1 MFRVQPL
8 VYLKGPLPGSLPPT
22 VLPIILLP
30 CLKGPVGLMI
40 SYRLVD
46 ILTQREDEWRGPAP
60 TPDTHTYT
68 QQIEDE
74 GGALP
79 PRVPGGGLLQGRP
92 FRNITRSLSW
102 DPPIAFIKVV
112 AMSRINSLRP
122 LFSKSPG
129 FWKARNLGVHKGR
142 PFLR

>member
-40 SYRLVD
+40 SYCLVD
-46 ILTQREDEWRGPAP
+46 TLTQREDEWRGPAP
-60 TPDTHTYT
+60 APARTHIL

-74 GGALP
+74 GGPCHQEYWEEGSPGEALQEHYQGP
-79 PRVPGGGLLQGRP
+79 FLGSSNGFHKGDGCEQNELPSATLQVPRVLGGYESCG
-92 FRNITRSLSW
+92 S
-102 DPPIAFIKVV
+102 
-112 AMSRINSLRP
+112 
-122 LFSKSPG
+122 
-129 FWKARNLGVHKGR
+129 
-142 PFLR
+142 

>member
-60 TPDTHTYT
+60 APDTHTYT
-68 QQIEDE
+68 RQIEDE
-74 GGALP
+74 GGAP
-79 PRVPGGGLLQGRP
+79 ATKSTGRRAAPGEALQE
-92 FRNITRSLSW
+92 
-102 DPPIAFIKVV
+102 
-112 AMSRINSLRP
+112 
-122 LFSKSPG
+122 
-129 FWKARNLGVHKGR
+129 HY
-142 PFLR
+142 